1 MANGE
6 TMSEP
11 NKEQWNH
18 AKALWG
24 AACGGMPEGIN
35 EARIRAMAEAIAAR
49 DADQLDALTAE
60 RDALQKHYDAAGPE
74 HNLLALLDHYHER
87 MMAMK
92 AERDAA
98 RKQLD
103 TAQNL
108 ILDLHEENDP
118 EGEVAKLRAEL
129 SLCHDRVTELK
140 TALDSQRE
148 SYGGAAN
155 DAFDAIAELC
165 GCEQWDYPGQLVRD
179 VQALREKLTTAE
191 AERDAEHAK
200 VVWFVEQ
207 AADVRLDG
215 YRELG
220 QRAAN
225 AENSRDEARRGGEAA
240 LGAIATLR
248 AELDAARDAN
258 AGCVRQYKETFNA
271 LVRAEAERD
280 DALRI
285 ALEVDDRLKA
295 LVADGGGR
303 LDALIS
309 AVALVRDE
317 CERRSIQHKGFLRVA
332 ERLTAAIEPPPA
344 SPEADERI
352 VDGLMRAPGAGMKR
366 RSSSASRSSS
376 ITTRRTALASAATAP
391 VVYFTRW
398 RCPVCGKVSMT
409 EPLFKLDCRDGHDWA
424 AMLPEADSQAKPPP
438 ASPSAFEPFKTPQ
451 AQRCDHGKLPGEGC
465 AYCLAYPKD
474 PDVAL
479 CTCPEEHET
488 HLVGCPLNC
497 GHPDCSSCDHPGAGR

>member
-1 MANGE
+1 MSDDIHGQGPPTLAGI
-6 TMSEP
+6 TM
-11 NKEQWNH
+11 QG
-18 AKALWG
+18 LQ
-24 AACGGMPEGIN
+24 
-35 EARIRAMAEAIAAR
+35 AR
-49 DADQLDALTAE
+49 
-60 RDALQKHYDAAGPE
+60 
-74 HNLLALLDHYHER
+74 
-87 MMAMK
+87 
-92 AERDAA
+92 
-98 RKQLD
+98 
-103 TAQNL
+103 
-108 ILDLHEENDP
+108 
-118 EGEVAKLRAEL
+118 VAEL
-129 SLCHDRVTELK
+129 EGQKETLLKAGKRMIANLEDKVRELEAELK
-140 TALDSQRE
+140 TANHWRE
-148 SYGGAAN
+148 RHSRN
-155 DAFDAIAELC
+155 
-165 GCEQWDYPGQLVRD
+165 
-179 VQALREKLTTAE
+179 AE
-191 AERDAEHAK
+191 AYGIQSNENWKR
-200 VVWFVEQ
+200 V
-207 AADVRLDG
+207 
-215 YRELG
+215 RELEDVLSAQLRG
-220 QRAAN
+220 ARSF
-225 AENSRDEARRGGEAA
+225 AEGLVFEKDRLAA
-240 LGAIATLR
+240 LA
-248 AELDAARDAN
+248 
-258 AGCVRQYKETFNA
+258 
-271 LVRAEAERD
+271 
-280 DALRI
+280 
-285 ALEVDDRLKA
+285 
-295 LVADGGGR
+295 ADGGGR